1 MGGRSDDAVARSPAR
16 RVQAER
22 EKADALT
29 MATDPGGAFSGAAE
43 LTKVIRPAAVVP
55 ESSAA
60 AIMAELTSRDVARG
74 GVWNVSTTLWQRYS
88 GPWDGVCGTTGSA
101 VLIGSIAV
109 AYETP
114 VRNHITIYRVT
125 VTEAGRDQGWT
136 VEGLCDEAL
145 GYGGLTL
152 DVCPRAELMSPP
164 SRDPFKARRG
174 L

>member
-1 MGGRSDDAVARSPAR
+1 
-16 RVQAER
+16 
-22 EKADALT
+22 
-29 MATDPGGAFSGAAE
+29 MATDFGAAVSGAGE

-60 AIMAELTSRDVARG
+60 RIIEQLSMRDVARG
-74 GVWNVSTTLWQRYS
+74 GIWNVSPTLWQRYS
-88 GPWDGVCGTTGSA
+88 GAWDGIGGTTGSA

-125 VTEAGRDQGWT
+125 ITEGGRDLGWT
-136 VEGLCDEAL
+136 VEALCDEAL

-152 DVCPRAELMSPP
+152 DACPRADLMAPP
-164 SRDPFKARRG
+164 SRDPFRARRG

>member
-1 MGGRSDDAVARSPAR
+1 
-16 RVQAER
+16 
-22 EKADALT
+22 
-29 MATDPGGAFSGAAE
+29 MATDPGGAFSRADE

-60 AIMAELTSRDVARG
+60 AIMTQLTSRDVSRG

-88 GPWDGVCGTTGSA
+88 GPWDGVGGTTGSA

-125 VTEAGRDQGWT
+125 ITEAGRDLGWT
-136 VEGLCDEAL
+136 VEALCDEAL

-152 DVCPRAELMSPP
+152 EVCPRAELMAPP
-164 SRDPFKARRG
+164 TRDPFKARRG

>member
-1 MGGRSDDAVARSPAR
+1 
-16 RVQAER
+16 
-22 EKADALT
+22 
-29 MATDPGGAFSGAAE
+29 MATDYGAAFSRSEE
-43 LTKVIRPAAVVP
+43 LTKVLRPAAVVP

-60 AIMAELTSRDVARG
+60 RIIEQLSTRDVARG

-88 GPWDGVCGTTGSA
+88 GAWDGIGGTTGSA

-125 VTEAGRDQGWT
+125 ITEGGRDCGWT
-136 VEGLCDEAL
+136 VEALCDEAL

-152 DVCPRAELMSPP
+152 DACPRADLMTPP
-164 SRDPFKARRG
+164 TRDPFKARRG

>member
-1 MGGRSDDAVARSPAR
+1 
-16 RVQAER
+16 
-22 EKADALT
+22 
-29 MATDPGGAFSGAAE
+29 MATDFGAALTGAGE

-55 ESSAA
+55 EASAA
-60 AIMAELTSRDVARG
+60 RIIEQLSMRDVGRG
-74 GVWNVSTTLWQRYS
+74 GVWNVSPTLWQRYS
-88 GPWDGVCGTTGSA
+88 GAWDGIGGTTGSA

-125 VTEAGRDQGWT
+125 ITEGGRDSGWT
-136 VEGLCDEAL
+136 VEARCDEAL

-152 DVCPRAELMSPP
+152 DACPRADLMTPP
-164 SRDPFKARRG
+164 TRDPFKVRRG